1 MQAGDRAEPDS
12 PSDALGHYQQS
23 ETQFQ
28 EALEL
33 KPGHSKAEKGLR
45 EVEPKLARLRDKMA
59 KQAESANQPG
69 QPHQPAQS
77 LQNLLGQVNER
88 ERDTDAER
96 QPATRPQGHQFA
108 EALPRLVIGAGPTR
122 VS

>member
-1 MQAGDRAEPDS
+1 
-12 PSDALGHYQQS
+12 
-23 ETQFQ
+23 
-28 EALEL
+28 LEL

-59 KQAESANQPG
+59 RQAESANQPG
-69 QPHQPAQS
+69 QPHRPAQS

-96 QPATRPQGHQFA
+96 QRQRARKDINSRKHYPDW
-108 EALPRLVIGAGPTR
+108 
-122 VS
+122 